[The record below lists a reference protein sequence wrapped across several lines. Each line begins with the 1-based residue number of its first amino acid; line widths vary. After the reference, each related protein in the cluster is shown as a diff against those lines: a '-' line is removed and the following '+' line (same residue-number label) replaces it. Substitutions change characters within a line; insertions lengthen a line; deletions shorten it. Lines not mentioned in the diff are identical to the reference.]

1 MYLPPGIYSHISNQL
16 LACICCSRRR
26 QLYDGRWSSTFLQAR
41 LRVGCTVWRAT
52 DLQAMTE
59 TTGHMS
65 SVKNL
70 PDLIF
75 TTVLNKYALPSRQWK
90 NWKPAEAVSLE
101 GHFCWKVRT
110 KLKVCAP
117 PSKRPLQRLQGAP
130 YKTCSYTPFLLDAM
144 WKFDPFS
151 PDASQRV
158 MQLRGTYSRGL
169 LQQRFPWNG
178 YLSDTFERIHGPLNK

>member
-1 MYLPPGIYSHISNQL
+1 MSTTLWRPVVIHLSSGTP
-16 LACICCSRRR
+16 ACWMHSMTRNR
-26 QLYDGRWSSTFLQAR
+26 
-41 LRVGCTVWRAT
+41 
-52 DLQAMTE
+52 LQAMTE
-59 TTGHMS
+59 TTGRMS

-75 TTVLNKYALPSRQWK
+75 TTALNKYALPSRQWK
-90 NWKPAEAVSLE
+90 DWKPAEAVSLE

-158 MQLRGTYSRGL
+158 MQLCGTYSAKV
-169 LQQRFPWNG
+169 PTEW
-178 YLSDTFERIHGPLNK
+178 LSAWYEGIYAFERT